1 MPTININDNLT
12 TCIIP
17 DMMTKLPPLFF
28 WTNEKAKP
36 FLGHLLA
43 ASLRLRTIKYQCA
56 HAGKPKKRK
65 ESEVPTKKARTK
77 ESIKIACP
85 AYINKHILTDGAV
98 EVKYRWKH
106 PDYNP
111 YDMKEIISYRLPSKV
126 KQWIEEHVNQ
136 NMGWKSIKYLLRM
149 DEARLLQHLQ
159 EAEEWSI
166 DSTHIPCKPFN
177 DPKNDGY
184 LFTVVIRSSTTN
196 KGLSVCFFVTD
207 HEIISTLH

>member
-17 DMMTKLPPLFF
+17 DMMTKVVQQYCTNTCQLEPSPS

-149 DEARLLQHLQ
+149 DEARLLQVY
-159 EAEEWSI
+159 
-166 DSTHIPCKPFN
+166 IPLPL
-177 DPKNDGY
+177 D
-184 LFTVVIRSSTTN
+184 LM
-196 KGLSVCFFVTD
+196 
-207 HEIISTLH
+207 